1 MECWRRQSREQPG
14 CQPGSGNPILALC
27 MQTRSRGSSNLLSP
41 HELQRAEREK
51 RERRARNRAE
61 RESTSEVDLQEPD
74 SDSDTMAANA
84 GGAPPPGVNPP
95 PGIPVHAQRPARLI
109 GAATHQHSGKPP
121 RHYPTTGS
129 QQ

>member
-1 MECWRRQSREQPG
+1 
-14 CQPGSGNPILALC
+14 

-51 RERRARNRAE
+51 RECRARNRAE

-95 PGIPVHAQRPARLI
+95 PGIPVHAQRPARQI
-109 GAATHQHSGKPP
+109 GAGDT
-121 RHYPTTGS
+121 PTFRKTAPTLPHHRS

>member
-51 RERRARNRAE
+51 RNAE
-61 RESTSEVDLQEPD
+61 QETELNES
-74 SDSDTMAANA
+74 
-84 GGAPPPGVNPP
+84 
-95 PGIPVHAQRPARLI
+95 RLL
-109 GAATHQHSGKPP
+109 
-121 RHYPTTGS
+121 R
-129 QQ
+129 